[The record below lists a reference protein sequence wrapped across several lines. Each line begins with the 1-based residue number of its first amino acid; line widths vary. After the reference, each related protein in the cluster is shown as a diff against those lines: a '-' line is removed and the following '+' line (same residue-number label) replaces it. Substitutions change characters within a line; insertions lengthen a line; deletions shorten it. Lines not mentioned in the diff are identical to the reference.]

1 MAAHNGSSVCC
12 VAGGAEPKRHGV
24 GRVRCDWRV
33 ARPKTEEE
41 KGASG
46 VGRAE
51 PLKRAYVRASKGEQ
65 PDGHDRAE
73 PERRASW
80 TFVAPVDGPWR
91 REAATVTAASA
102 EEVEQELERRAAEA
116 RERLQERERKNREEW
131 ATRWAHKYGFCNP
144 PVLLAGARGPLASR
158 RAAPARGSEGGSKLA
173 GGRPPQDMGDWETN
187 IGLELNI
194 IGEQE
199 AGTRVEGVGRSADGR
214 RALTEAQARARVQV
228 AVREWLAGRHLARE
242 LARWEAEW
250 EEPGWLRASVRELER
265 MQRVEAAAV
274 ETQAL
279 AAAEAAAEA
288 EAAYLVAAEA
298 KASLEVEAVAV
309 AKAARGVVAAR
320 AACVVAAEEG
330 AGAEAKARAEAEAK
344 AVAEAEA
351 AEAAKA
357 EARAARAEAKAKVKA
372 VKRAARAAEAREP
385 EGVVR
390 AEVVAG
396 VEGLVAAAVEAA
408 EADEV

>member
-1 MAAHNGSSVCC
+1 M
-12 VAGGAEPKRHGV
+12 
-24 GRVRCDWRV
+24 
-33 ARPKTEEE
+33 
-41 KGASG
+41 
-46 VGRAE
+46 
-51 PLKRAYVRASKGEQ
+51 
-65 PDGHDRAE
+65 
-73 PERRASW
+73 
-80 TFVAPVDGPWR
+80 
-91 REAATVTAASA
+91 
-102 EEVEQELERRAAEA
+102 
-116 RERLQERERKNREEW
+116 
-131 ATRWAHKYGFCNP
+131 TRWAHKYGFCNP

-309 AKAARGVVAAR
+309 AKAAR
-320 AACVVAAEEG
+320 
-330 AGAEAKARAEAEAK
+330 
-344 AVAEAEA
+344 
-351 AEAAKA
+351 
-357 EARAARAEAKAKVKA
+357 
-372 VKRAARAAEAREP
+372 
-385 EGVVR
+385 
-390 AEVVAG
+390 
-396 VEGLVAAAVEAA
+396 
-408 EADEV
+408 